1 MDEKHP
7 EVRSTE
13 ETRALAA
20 QLRKPTGEHGNEV
33 AEFMNKGNREINLH
47 ALAVLDASDNDRI
60 LEIGMGNGH
69 FTGRIVKGNVNIKY
83 RGLDYSPDMVNLS
96 KELQSQLVSIHNVD
110 YLCGDAS
117 SLPFVAA
124 EFNKIFSVNTMYFW
138 DDLCSTM
145 GELHRVLDEGG
156 YAVLAV
162 RPADLLRKMPI
173 TKYDFIIREDEE
185 IRAEIQKAGFQ
196 KVKAFEVVEEPQLV
210 FGQNI
215 SLSSVIYSALK

>member
-7 EVRSTE
+7 EIRSEE

-33 AEFMNKGNREINLH
+33 AEFMNKGNRGINMH
-47 ALAVLDASDNDRI
+47 ALAVLDPSDNDRI

-69 FTGRIVKGNVNIKY
+69 FTGRVVKGNANIKY
-83 RGLDYSPDMVNLS
+83 RGLDYSADMVNLS
-96 KELQSQLVSIHNVD
+96 KELQNHLVSNHDVD

-117 SLPFVAA
+117 SLPFKAG

-138 DDLCSTM
+138 DDLQTM
-145 GELHRVLDEGG
+145 MQELYRVLEEGG
-156 YAVLAV
+156 CAVLAV

-185 IRAEIQKAGFQ
+185 IRAEIHKAGFQ
-196 KVKAFEVVEEPQLV
+196 KVRAVEVVEEPQMV
-210 FGQNI
+210 FGQSI